1 MRSGNRAVTG
11 TTRVGP
17 SGSATGFG
25 SAGSSGNGAGSP
37 GRFGGGAIFRTPDER
52 FFVGLVV
59 WPSRLR
65 EAGGK
70 PAPWFALAYSFGFAA
85 CFGDGFFG
93 AVNLAESAACGPLVC
108 RRPSLCRHLLDGVRL
123 ARFLGLRGPGLSR
136 LPRRRYPV

>member
-93 AVNLAESAACGPLVC
+93 AVNLAESAACAAGLPPAFVVPTSAG
-108 RRPSLCRHLLDGVRL
+108 RRAAGAVSGI
-123 ARFLGLRGPGLSR
+123 AQAQA
-136 LPRRRYPV
+136 

>member
-93 AVNLAESAACGPLVC
+93 AVNWAESAAC
-108 RRPSLCRHLLDGVRL
+108 
-123 ARFLGLRGPGLSR
+123 ARWSAAGLRCADICWTACGWRGFWDCAAQA
-136 LPRRRYPV
+136 